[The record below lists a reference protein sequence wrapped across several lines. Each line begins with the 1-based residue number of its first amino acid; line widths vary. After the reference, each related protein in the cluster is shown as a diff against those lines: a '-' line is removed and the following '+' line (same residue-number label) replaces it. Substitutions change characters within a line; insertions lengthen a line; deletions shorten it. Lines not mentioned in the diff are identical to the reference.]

1 MPIKYELANNCH
13 YQNCCHT
20 PTVSMQVRGLLPGRK
35 SVHVYA
41 VDDNDDNDDDDD
53 DDGIMICAVIM
64 ILIRDTRGAARLL
77 CPVYSQV
84 E

>member
-1 MPIKYELANNCH
+1 
-13 YQNCCHT
+13 
-20 PTVSMQVRGLLPGRK
+20 MQVRGLLPGRK
-35 SVHVYA
+35 SVHVFA
-41 VDDNDDNDDDDD
+41 VDDNDDNDDDK
-53 DDGIMICAVIM
+53 MICAAII